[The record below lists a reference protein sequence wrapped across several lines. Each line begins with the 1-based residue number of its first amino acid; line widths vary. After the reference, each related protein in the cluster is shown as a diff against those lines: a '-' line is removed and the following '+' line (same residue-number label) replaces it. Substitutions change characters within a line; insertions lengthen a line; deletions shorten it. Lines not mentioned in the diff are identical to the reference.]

1 MKKSYTIKKYNG
13 NNSTVTN
20 IEDVTGIDTSTSL
33 TFYGKEAKH
42 YGKGFNENFLRLL
55 EHFRASLSPTN
66 PMLGQIWFNSNL
78 KKLMVFNGIDWD
90 EAITVVPQQ
99 LTWSGSFTQVITG
112 NNASFSG
119 TVSAT
124 GTACIFKSAIT
135 ANDYTITNLPSNF
148 TATVSLDS
156 SLNKISITL
165 SGNMIKT
172 TPTFNFSIAFKQ
184 SAFTNVYDLADLLNN
199 PKSIPLNFA
208 SVTNNLPVGDVT
220 ITGIPNVDETLTATN
235 NLTDADGIGTI
246 NYQWLRNGV
255 DIDRGT
261 TSNYTISASDI
272 GTTLTVKAYYT
283 DDLGFYNS
291 KISNAISIAAPVI
304 PNITT
309 TITTPFLETSTNVGY
324 FEGKIKINT
333 TDCTIKPIYDFV
345 NSAAISFNNMVDS
358 KNDPATITNVVIVKD
373 STSTTNELIL
383 NITATSDIH
392 DTNINGNIIIDPTLI
407 PATLDSS
414 KLITPIVVTMRP
426 ADADIIWDNTNN
438 LKEDAQL
445 NDGTMTRDLVVKLP
459 TNFTFVNTPTI
470 TMTPIAGLTP
480 ILTLN
485 TDKTI
490 GTITLSG
497 KATVHDVD
505 YTNITF
511 TLSGTDITTTTL
523 GLINPTTLT
532 NTIDIPMTAPVYII
546 NWDNSNP
553 LKEDSSANDG
563 TVVGQLKATLP
574 TGFTYNNETLSM
586 SPTINGLTAVGTLN
600 TNKDEM
606 AITLTGNA
614 LVHDTDYSNV
624 TFSLSSPDIS
634 STIPGSLDYTSLS
647 HTVTIPMTPPVY
659 NVTWDNSNPLVEDI
673 NLNNGTITGGL
684 KAILPTGFTFKN
696 TNVTMTPTIDGIT
709 ISSVLNVDN
718 NEMTIN
724 LSGHATSPDTNINGV
739 TFTLD
744 AANTDHSIPGTLD
757 ATTLT
762 NTVDIAMYPT
772 TTTTTTEA
780 PTTTTTTEA
789 PTTTTEVPTTTTEV
803 PVITTEAPTTTTT
816 EEPTTTTTT
825 LDPSIYGYYYGD
837 ITTNGISYHLYVNKD
852 QSTTKTWPHVGTGNH
867 SFYDNALIT
876 DYLKN
881 SVDKTQYIKTLN
893 TSSTVKDWV
902 LPTFDQ
908 LQILKN
914 SAYPATYG
922 TPFTPLTTGIYWS
935 QTPVNA
941 SETIGTTSGSV
952 TSIKCLNFS
961 TNLSSTGMVTDSPGS
976 YFYARAIRAVQ
987 FIP

>member
-55 EHFRASLSPTN
+55 EHFRSPIGLSPTN
-66 PMLGQIWFNSNL
+66 PVLGQLWFNSNL
-78 KKLMVFNGIDWD
+78 KKMMVYNGIDWD
-90 EAITVVPQQ
+90 ELITIFPQQ

-124 GTACIFKSAIT
+124 GTACIFNSTIT

-148 TATVSLDS
+148 TSTVSLDS
-156 SLNKISITL
+156 TLNKISITL

-172 TPTFNFSIAFKQ
+172 TPSFNFSIEFKQ

-199 PKSIPLNFA
+199 PKSIPLHFA
-208 SVTNNLPVGDVT
+208 SVTNNLPVGNVV
-220 ITGIPNVDETLTATN
+220 ISGIPNVDETLTATN

-333 TDCTIKPIYDFV
+333 TDCTINPIYDFV

-445 NDGTMTRDLVVKLP
+445 NDGTMTGDLVVKLP

-497 KATVHDVD
+497 KATVHDVN

-511 TLSGTDITTTTL
+511 TLSGTDITTATL

-789 PTTTTEVPTTTTEV
+789 PTTTTEAPTTTTEV

-816 EEPTTTTTT
+816 EEPTTTTT
-825 LDPSIYGYYYGD
+825 
-837 ITTNGISYHLYVNKD
+837 
-852 QSTTKTWPHVGTGNH
+852 
-867 SFYDNALIT
+867 
-876 DYLKN
+876 
-881 SVDKTQYIKTLN
+881 
-893 TSSTVKDWV
+893 
-902 LPTFDQ
+902 
-908 LQILKN
+908 
-914 SAYPATYG
+914 
-922 TPFTPLTTGIYWS
+922 
-935 QTPVNA
+935 
-941 SETIGTTSGSV
+941 
-952 TSIKCLNFS
+952 
-961 TNLSSTGMVTDSPGS
+961 
-976 YFYARAIRAVQ
+976 
-987 FIP
+987 